1 MYSTCNLFN
10 VTKKYLTYNEEKSAV
25 AERFIKTLKSKVFKY
40 MTADSLKNSKTT
52 LWMSARNF
60 WYIFPQRTKNLAEV
74 IFNTSAK
81 EIVARIQGY
90 FFNFL
95 LNCRFLNVY

>member
-10 VTKKYLTYNEEKSAV
+10 VTKKYLTYNEGKSAV

-40 MTADSLKNSKTT
+40 MTAVSLKNSKTT
-52 LWMSARNF
+52 LWMSLSNF

-81 EIVARIQGY
+81 EVVARIQGY
-90 FFNFL
+90 FLISF
-95 LNCRFLNVY
+95 

>member
-25 AERFIKTLKSKVFKY
+25 AERFIKTLKSKVFKS

-52 LWMSARNF
+52 L
-60 WYIFPQRTKNLAEV
+60 
-74 IFNTSAK
+74 
-81 EIVARIQGY
+81 
-90 FFNFL
+90 
-95 LNCRFLNVY
+95 